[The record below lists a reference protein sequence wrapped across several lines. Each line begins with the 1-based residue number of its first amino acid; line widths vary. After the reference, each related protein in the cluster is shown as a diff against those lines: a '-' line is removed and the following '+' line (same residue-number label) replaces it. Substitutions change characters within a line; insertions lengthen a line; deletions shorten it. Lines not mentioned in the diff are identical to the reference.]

1 MTSLLCLRH
10 AVQIRWAGC
19 TCELAVLGWICLWSL
34 GLHGCVWPLGH
45 RHPGRWENELC
56 LQVQRVGEPENTL
69 KHTQRKNQNIEDLF
83 AVTRGAVS
91 LFSDAGTEH
100 HNCWV
105 HLHVGSSVCHL
116 QSCSETGCHY
126 TQGWFGTHSETL
138 TGPKHMATF
147 LLSPPSNGITGM
159 KHHVYLKVLWL
170 LPKWNKILR

>member
-100 HNCWV
+100 QKLLGAFACW
-105 HLHVGSSVCHL
+105 LFCLSLTKLFWNRLSL
-116 QSCSETGCHY
+116 YPRLIWNSLWNPNWPQ
-126 TQGWFGTHSETL
+126 TH
-138 TGPKHMATF
+138 GN
-147 LLSPPSNGITGM
+147 LLAFTSQ
-159 KHHVYLKVLWL
+159 
-170 LPKWNKILR
+170 